1 MLRINFPFI
10 LLPLY
15 SILNQYFKLDLKKK
29 KKKENSSEFVRTL
42 NHINKVSE
50 IAEGRISPLPYPLVH
65 CVPSRTTSKEV
76 PELTH
81 MQE

>member
-29 KKKENSSEFVRTL
+29 KKKIHQSL
-42 NHINKVSE
+42 
-50 IAEGRISPLPYPLVH
+50 L
-65 CVPSRTTSKEV
+65 
-76 PELTH
+76 EL
-81 MQE
+81 